1 MKRLGSEHIK
11 LLHRILLE
19 ETGGLDGMRDE
30 NLFESAINAPF
41 QTFDG
46 VYVYP
51 TLGRKAARLG
61 YSLIKNHPFVDGNK
75 RVGVITMMAFLE
87 LNGILI
93 DCNDDELIRIGL
105 AVANGTMDDEQ
116 LLQWIL
122 DHEN

>member
-51 TLGRKAARLG
+51 TLERKAARLG